1 MKKSRI
7 GILTGGGDCAGIN
20 PAIKWLVKTALDER
34 VQRERGTQY
43 EVLGI
48 RDGWQGLM
56 QTEPRETEQYVIPL
70 NQETVRTW
78 DRYGGTMLGTSRTN
92 PYDPNNVQS
101 RLKSQSIIS
110 LTQIL
115 VDRLRNANHIHTF
128 TRQLVSHAQGV
139 IPSDDY
145 QCV

>member
-20 PAIKWLVKTALDER
+20 PAMKWLVKTALDER

-56 QTEPRETEQYVIPL
+56 QVEPRETEQYVMPL

-92 PYDPNNVQS
+92 PM
-101 RLKSQSIIS
+101 
-110 LTQIL
+110 IL
-115 VDRLRNANHIHTF
+115 RMSNRKW
-128 TRQLVSHAQGV
+128 
-139 IPSDDY
+139 Y
-145 QCV
+145 